1 MNTTI
6 IKNFGVICLTAL
18 LAVLSFDVAAQG
30 QGGYPKAA
38 DDYVNDFAG
47 VLNKPD
53 SEAIHKMFKELE
65 NKTGIEA
72 VVVTIS
78 SINKSPGSPFTNG
91 ISLSEPSYLYASL
104 PASHACVPER
114 TGGAGLFLLRR
125 AY

>member
-1 MNTTI
+1 MNTAI
-6 IKNFGVICLTAL
+6 IKRFVGIVCLTAL

-47 VLNKPD
+47 TLNKPD
-53 SEAIHKMFKELE
+53 NEAIRKMFKELE

-78 SINKSPGSPFTNG
+78 SINKSPGFPFTNG
-91 ISLSEPSYLYASL
+91 IS
-104 PASHACVPER
+104 
-114 TGGAGLFLLRR
+114 
-125 AY
+125 